1 MKDITELVKMAA
13 NGDRAAFDSLYEL
26 TKKGV
31 WFTCISLLKNEE
43 NAKDI
48 MQDTYLA
55 ALEKLGTLENPAAVQ
70 AWLNKIAANKCKN
83 YITSKSNSVLEN
95 NTEDISEN
103 IPDDRFIPE
112 DYVMDA
118 EKRRIIMD
126 IIEDALSANQ
136 YTTIILYYFDEMTV
150 SEIAELMNCHEK
162 TVQYRLKTARLKI
175 KEEIERYEKDNRDK
189 LHAVVPFLLLTQL
202 FRAQA
207 ESVCVPS
214 IPSLPADPS
223 VSSDALD
230 VPSDSAAAAVKTG
243 GKTMLNSLK
252 AKIIAGACAAVVVG
266 GGVTAAVLISNNLNK
281 KPTVSATSTPNFFA
295 SSIASKPAESSR
307 VQSASTPSD
316 TSSEPTEFPEN
327 PISPTG
333 EVQWELIPTAS
344 ADDFEYRQRTL
355 FDKPVEGEIHIKKYI
370 GNAEFVKIPE
380 KIDGKKVTV
389 VEGFLVKQNLKGV
402 YFPDGVTDIE
412 YGCFSHCDNLQYV
425 RFPETLEKLQQNA
438 FLDCNSLESVTLPQT
453 TEILMSRAFESCQNL
468 KSVTV
473 PDTIETMWSTPVYKC
488 DQCEL
493 HYRGTVYKGDELDGF
508 ELFEGKLTVNGETT
522 SVE

>member
-1 MKDITELVKMAA
+1 M
-13 NGDRAAFDSLYEL
+13 
-26 TKKGV
+26 
-31 WFTCISLLKNEE
+31 
-43 NAKDI
+43 
-48 MQDTYLA
+48 
-55 ALEKLGTLENPAAVQ
+55 
-70 AWLNKIAANKCKN
+70 
-83 YITSKSNSVLEN
+83 
-95 NTEDISEN
+95 
-103 IPDDRFIPE
+103 
-112 DYVMDA
+112 
-118 EKRRIIMD
+118 
-126 IIEDALSANQ
+126 
-136 YTTIILYYFDEMTV
+136 
-150 SEIAELMNCHEK
+150 
-162 TVQYRLKTARLKI
+162 
-175 KEEIERYEKDNRDK
+175 
-189 LHAVVPFLLLTQL
+189 
-202 FRAQA
+202 
-207 ESVCVPS
+207 
-214 IPSLPADPS
+214 
-223 VSSDALD
+223 
-230 VPSDSAAAAVKTG
+230 
-243 GKTMLNSLK
+243 
-252 AKIIAGACAAVVVG
+252 
-266 GGVTAAVLISNNLNK
+266 
-281 KPTVSATSTPNFFA
+281 
-295 SSIASKPAESSR
+295 
-307 VQSASTPSD
+307 
-316 TSSEPTEFPEN
+316 
-327 PISPTG
+327 
-333 EVQWELIPTAS
+333 QWELIPTAS